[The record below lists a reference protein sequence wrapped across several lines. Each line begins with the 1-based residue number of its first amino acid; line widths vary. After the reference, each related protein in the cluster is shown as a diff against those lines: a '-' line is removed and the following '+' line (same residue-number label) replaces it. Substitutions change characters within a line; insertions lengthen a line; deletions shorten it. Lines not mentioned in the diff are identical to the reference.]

1 MPRSSSF
8 HRILTVFFMVLSL
21 LFSQLALANYVCP
34 QQSAAAAMAE
44 MMAAGEPCAGMD
56 TEQPVLCHQ
65 YGVNAP
71 QSVELAKVPTPSLPA
86 IIQMLVVPGVV
97 DASRASA
104 LTIAAVL
111 EVRPPP
117 DPVFLSTLRLRV

>member
-1 MPRSSSF
+1 MPRSNSF
-8 HRILTVFFMVLSL
+8 HRLSTTFFMVISL

-56 TEQPVLCHQ
+56 IEQPVLCHQ

-71 QSVELAKVPTPSLPA
+71 QSAEQAKVPTPSLPT
-86 IIQMLVVPGVV
+86 IVLVLVVPAVA
-97 DASRASA
+97 DAASISA
-104 LTIAAVL
+104 LTVATAP
-111 EVRPPP
+111 EARPPP

>member
-1 MPRSSSF
+1 
-8 HRILTVFFMVLSL
+8 MVLCL

-34 QQSAAAAMAE
+34 QRSAAAAMAE

-71 QSVELAKVPTPSLPA
+71 QSAEPAKLPSPSLPA
-86 IIQMLVVPGVV
+86 IIQMLVLPALV

-104 LTIAAVL
+104 WTLATAL
-111 EVRPPP
+111 EARPPP